1 MFHFLSPNF
10 FEGDSLY
17 YLRLAWLYRTR
28 GLLDAQFPWLP
39 YSAIAEFSSSLWYG
53 FGVLLIPF
61 TAFED
66 PVLGI
71 KVAGVLLTGGALWT
85 YYLVARRM
93 RLRMAPLWPC
103 LLFFSAP
110 NVLAVFLMVRPQVV
124 TLALAPLLFCY
135 LAQPRNVPGETAR
148 SDDRGSASATIP
160 IFLISLANTW
170 VHLNFAWIVGFIAA
184 VVVSVRWVVERRVAW
199 RAAGAVAAGMLLGWL
214 LRPNPLGAAR
224 LLYIQLVELLFAKWR
239 GIPLLFGNENLP
251 LDSAVFL
258 RNFVPLAVLWAV
270 AGAVLIWRTMSRPGA
285 EELKDPDRRVLLWA
299 SFLLSVASL
308 LVAFVVGR
316 RTYSWWSEFG
326 IILIASVYT
335 DVVPSSRRLGAR
347 TIETAATWAIVG
359 VLVFV
364 AFDST
369 TKTSDSFSHS
379 GIPPDRLKTAG
390 RWLEEHSRAG
400 DIVFNV
406 RWFEFSPLFF
416 WNQKSFYVG
425 GLDPIFQYAH
435 DPRLYWKFHHLS
447 GKDSVEFTCGV
458 PVCSD
463 GTREDTHDVL
473 VKDFKARYVVVGKRL
488 NPDLYR
494 FFAGDPRFEQ
504 TVDTP
509 REAVFRIRRSRP

>member
-1 MFHFLSPNF
+1 MFHSLSPNF
-10 FEGDSLY
+10 FEGDSLF

-28 GLLDAQFPWLP
+28 GFLDVQFPWLP
-39 YSAIAEFSSSLWYG
+39 YSAIHEFSSSLWYG
-53 FGVLLIPF
+53 FGMLLIPF

-66 PVLGI
+66 PVRGI
-71 KVAGVLLTGGALWT
+71 KVAGVLFSSVALWI
-85 YYLVARRM
+85 YYLAARRS
-93 RLRMAPLWPC
+93 RFRMALLWPC

-110 NVLAVFLMVRPQVV
+110 NVLALFLMVRPQVL
-124 TLALAPLLFCY
+124 TLGLESLLFCY
-135 LAQPRNVPGETAR
+135 LAQPRDVPGEVAH
-148 SDDRGSASATIP
+148 SDDDRGPTSEMP
-160 IFLISLANTW
+160 VFLISLANTW
-170 VHLNFAWIVGFIAA
+170 VHLNFSWLVGFIAG

-199 RAAGAVAAGMLLGWL
+199 RAVAAVVAGMLVGWF
-214 LRPNPLGAAR
+214 LRPDPLGAAR
-224 LLYIQLVELLFAKWR
+224 LLYVQLVELLFAKWR

-251 LDSAVFL
+251 LDPAVFQ
-258 RNFVPLAVLWAV
+258 RNFIPLTVLWAV
-270 AGAVLIWRTMSRPGA
+270 AGAVLIWRTVSGSGA
-285 EELKDPDRRVLLWA
+285 GELKARERQVLPWA
-299 SFLLSVASL
+299 SFLLSIVFF
-308 LVAFVVGR
+308 VVTFVVGR
-316 RTYSWWSEFG
+316 RTYVWWAEFG

-335 DVVPSSRRLGAR
+335 RIIPSVRRHGAK
-347 TIETAATWAIVG
+347 TVETAATWAIVA

-369 TKTSDSFSHS
+369 TKISDAFSHS

-390 RWLEEHSRAG
+390 RWLEEHSQPG

-416 WNQKSFYVG
+416 WNQKNFYVG
-425 GLDPIFQYAH
+425 GLDPIFQYDY

-463 GTREDTHDVL
+463 GTREDTYDVL
-473 VKDFKARYVVVGKRL
+473 VRDFKARYVVVGKHL

-509 REAVFRIRRSRP
+509 REAVFRIRRNRS